1 MKTIILA
8 TAFAAL
14 AATSGQ
20 AFARSATVPQRQAVA
35 DERAYID
42 QRPYAYGA
50 FDAFDE
56 MVPQMTDVEA
66 HRYHGGPKSND

>member
-8 TAFAAL
+8 TAIVAL
-14 AATSGQ
+14 ATTSGQ
-20 AFARSATVPQRQAVA
+20 AFARTVPLTQQQAAAA

-42 QRPYAYGA
+42 QRVYPYDA
-50 FDAFDE
+50 FDAT
-56 MVPQMTDVEA
+56 VPQMTDVEA

>member
-1 MKTIILA
+1 MKAIILA
-8 TAFAAL
+8 TAMVAL

-20 AFARSATVPQRQAVA
+20 AFARSATLTQRQAA

-42 QRPYAYGA
+42 QRAYAY
-50 FDAFDE
+50 DAINPFDE